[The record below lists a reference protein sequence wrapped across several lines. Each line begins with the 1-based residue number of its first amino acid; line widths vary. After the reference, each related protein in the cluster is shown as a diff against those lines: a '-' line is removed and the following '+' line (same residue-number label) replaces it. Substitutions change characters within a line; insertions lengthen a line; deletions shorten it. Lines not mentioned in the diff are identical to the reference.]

1 MLGLP
6 APDPL
11 TFALRSSCG
20 NCVLS
25 LEPSKGPSIEALK
38 LPDWLPWTFA
48 ARLTL
53 SFPLVIEFG
62 LLNVWWRTCLG
73 STFELELELELPQA
87 ATAAGTSAARAI
99 AARRV
104 LSRVKAASSVS
115 FRADQGTGGR
125 PRRRHASPPPP

>member
-20 NCVLS
+20 NWVLS
-25 LEPSKGPSIEALK
+25 LEPWKGPSGEALK

-48 ARLTL
+48 ARLML
-53 SFPLVIEFG
+53 SLPLVIEFG
-62 LLNVWWRTCLG
+62 LLKVSWRTCLG
-73 STFELELELELPQA
+73 SALELELELPQA
-87 ATAAGTSAARAI
+87 ATAAGASAARAI

-104 LSRVKAASSVS
+104 LSR
-115 FRADQGTGGR
+115 
-125 PRRRHASPPPP
+125 